1 MKKNDEIK
9 LFITDIS
16 NTGEGIG
23 HFEKMTFFVTG
34 AIPGDEILAG
44 ITKLKKTYGYA
55 RVIEILNSS
64 PDRVAP
70 VCPAAGR
77 CGGCQIMQMDYEAQL
92 KWKAASVREKLKR
105 IGGFSDEKL
114 DMVMKPIIGMEKP
127 YHFRNKAQYPVG
139 RDTAGNTV
147 MGFYA
152 GHSHRIVTADT
163 CFLGTG
169 INEKI
174 RDAVTGCEEVLP
186 YNEESHRGILRHVMI
201 RSSYHYED
209 VMVVLVVNAPRMT
222 RDVREMSDALVTA
235 LSQIT
240 EKTDDK
246 ISKVTSVVINY
257 NPKPGNVIMGEKCE
271 TLFGDDYIRDRIG
284 EVEYHISALSFYQV
298 NPVQTKKLY
307 DKALEYAAL
316 TGQETVWDLYCGIGT
331 ISLYLARRA
340 ASLYGVEVIPDAIK
354 DARQNARINGI
365 NNALFSVGDAGKVE
379 IKDEWSK
386 EPDPD
391 GKLGLPRPDV
401 IVVDPP
407 RKGCDEK
414 LISTIL
420 KARPDRIVYVSCDP
434 ATLAR
439 DLKLLCANSYDLVA
453 ATPLDQFGH
462 SVHVETVCLLSNR
475 KPDSYVHLNLKMED
489 YYRIKD
495 AEKEKSKK

>member
-1 MKKNDEIK
+1 
-9 LFITDIS
+9 
-16 NTGEGIG
+16 
-23 HFEKMTFFVTG
+23 
-34 AIPGDEILAG
+34 
-44 ITKLKKTYGYA
+44 
-55 RVIEILNSS
+55 
-64 PDRVAP
+64 
-70 VCPAAGR
+70 
-77 CGGCQIMQMDYEAQL
+77 MQMDYEAQL

-114 DMVMKPIIGMEKP
+114 DEVMKPIIGMEDP

-139 RDTAGNTV
+139 KDASGNTV

-152 GHSHRIVTADT
+152 GHSHRIVTSDR
-163 CFLGTG
+163 CYLGG
-169 INEKI
+169 EINEKI
-174 RDAVTGCEEVLP
+174 RDAVTGCPEVVP
-186 YNEESHRGILRHVMI
+186 YDEESHKGLLRHVMI
-201 RSSYHYED
+201 RCSHHYED
-209 VMVVLVVNAPRMT
+209 VMVVLVVNTPRMN
-222 RDVREMSDALVTA
+222 RDVGEMTEALLPMLTRIGDEN
-235 LSQIT
+235 SR
-240 EKTDDK
+240 
-246 ISKVTSVVINY
+246 VTSVVINY

-271 TLFGDDYIRDRIG
+271 TLFGEGYIRDRIG
-284 EVEYHISALSFYQV
+284 EVEFHISALSFFQV
-298 NPVQTKKLY
+298 NPLQTKRRY
-307 DKALEYAAL
+307 DKALEYAAFS
-316 TGQETVWDLYCGIGT
+316 GEETVWDLYCGIGT

-340 ASLYGVEVIPDAIK
+340 ASLYSVEVIPDAIK

-414 LISTIL
+414 LVSTIL

-439 DLKLLCANSYDLVA
+439 DLKLLCADSYDLVA

-462 SVHVETVCLLSNR
+462 SVHIETVCLLTHS
-475 KPDSYVHLNLKMED
+475 
-489 YYRIKD
+489 
-495 AEKEKSKK
+495 